1 MVSPTNSTSITISC
15 HCGAARQTLS
25 ARGSR
30 GVFSDA
36 FFCHCS
42 TCRRTTGVLCASYA
56 PVSPPPATAT
66 TGLEAYALS
75 PTTTAYFCSTCGC
88 HVFRARR
95 PSASAGAG
103 EREWEWEVATGTIT
117 HVPDEEEEEEKREG
131 EKKERY
137 KLPEQWRHRHVRDTK
152 DGGLAV
158 WLPAGLSRLS
168 DGKEEEEE
176 EEEEENQE
184 EAGTVDNDDD
194 EDDGSSSGG
203 GGGGE
208 GDTLLAACHC
218 GSIGLRIT
226 RPAPKDSPLNPDSG
240 YPDLLLAYASTS
252 PAVVAN
258 PAHERWYLRS
268 RGPRDED
275 EDEDEDKDDNERG
288 GSDGSS
294 YAYYLAGTCAC
305 PSCRLT
311 SGFEIQT
318 WAFIPRRNIL
328 IHHQT
333 PSSITR
339 NCRQPVPLDFAALP
353 PGTPLRQYESS
364 PGRMREFCARCGAT
378 VFWHDKFR
386 PDLIDVS
393 VGLLRAEGGDRGGA
407 RAENW
412 LEWWTGRVSFSEQ
425 AGEGRTGAAKAW
437 GERVI
442 RALEEGM
449 GRAHRGHERHR
460 DKEE

>member
-1 MVSPTNSTSITISC
+1 MVSPTSTSITISC

-36 FFCHCS
+36 SFCHCS
-42 TCRRTTGVLCASYA
+42 TCRRTTGLLCASYA

-95 PSASAGAG
+95 PSAPAGPG
-103 EREWEWEVATGTIT
+103 EREWEVATGTIT
-117 HVPDEEEEEEKREG
+117 H
-131 EKKERY
+131 ERSD
-137 KLPEQWRHRHVRDTK
+137 LPEQWRHRHVRDTK

-158 WLPAGLSRLS
+158 WLPAGLSPLS

-176 EEEEENQE
+176 EEEDQE
-184 EAGTVDNDDD
+184 EAGTVDNDD
-194 EDDGSSSGG
+194 ED
-203 GGGGE
+203 GGGE
-208 GDTLLAACHC
+208 GDTLPAACHC

-252 PAVVAN
+252 PVVVAN

-275 EDEDEDKDDNERG
+275 EDEDKDNNEPG
-288 GSDGSS
+288 GRDGSS
-294 YAYYLAGTCAC
+294 CTYYLAGTCAC

-333 PSSITR
+333 RSEVKG
-339 NCRQPVPLDFAALP
+339 NGRQPVPLDFAALP

-442 RALEEGM
+442 QALEEGM
-449 GRAHRGHERHR
+449 GRAHRRHERHR